1 MAKKVA
7 AKKVP
12 VKKAA
17 SKKVAAKK
25 VTSKKVSANKVAS
38 KKVSANKATSTSSA
52 AKAVKKTP
60 QRKEQF
66 IQFWAMV
73 TMKKSE
79 AEIHMAFDAPIS
91 EANLIKWSTG
101 YLAIKLKAQAMI
113 IDENIYYDWVK
124 ESVDF
129 FGTEDFDK
137 IQDYPFLVQVDGQDE
152 YYNLLLELNQSNK

>member
-25 VTSKKVSANKVAS
+25 VAS
-38 KKVSANKATSTSSA
+38 KKVSTNKAP
-52 AKAVKKTP
+52 AKKVA

-91 EANLIKWSTG
+91 ASNLIKWSTG

-113 IDENIYYDWVK
+113 IDENIYYDWIK

-129 FGTEDFDK
+129 FATEDFDN

-152 YYNLLLELNQSNK
+152 YYNLLLELNQSTK